1 LTVEHIVRANSFS
14 VTSVKALVGRT
25 FGSSL
30 TSGSSPKPHPLR
42 RIAFRSVA
50 GLKGAIME
58 YLDTRNTDPKSF
70 ISIEFVGKIRKKAAC
85 PEKSAIVTTLAG
97 WQSP

>member
-1 LTVEHIVRANSFS
+1 
-14 VTSVKALVGRT
+14 
-25 FGSSL
+25 
-30 TSGSSPKPHPLR
+30 LR

-85 PEKSAIVTTLAG
+85 PEISAIVWLAVAMIPWCSMLDVAARTFDTCVVSAFHRSAMVG
-97 WQSP
+97 HRR